1 MKPFINCTANVI
13 CKQISLSYDYFFP
26 PSSTIHAC
34 VRHSDEARQRNTTS
48 SEHMYKKKKELHDF
62 EESFTCYHAVM
73 VIWDAS
79 LGANVSERKSKS
91 LHPRPAPWLLNRN
104 LKIDLYFLIHLQIKR
119 ITKRQTHIQKG
130 TYKSVKKISLGFCSF
145 DHNN

>member
-1 MKPFINCTANVI
+1 MLFVNRSAYHTI
-13 CKQISLSYDYFFP
+13 ISFP
-26 PSSTIHAC
+26 PPLPFMPVWDTLMRL
-34 VRHSDEARQRNTTS
+34 VRGIPRALSICT
-48 SEHMYKKKKELHDF
+48 KKKKELHDF

-119 ITKRQTHIQKG
+119 IPKRQNVHHIQKG

>member
-1 MKPFINCTANVI
+1 MLFVNRSAYHTI
-13 CKQISLSYDYFFP
+13 ISFP
-26 PSSTIHAC
+26 PPLPFMPVWDTLMRL
-34 VRHSDEARQRNTTS
+34 VRGIPRALSIFT
-48 SEHMYKKKKELHDF
+48 KKKRFFAELHDF

-119 ITKRQTHIQKG
+119 IPKRQNVHHIQKG

>member
-1 MKPFINCTANVI
+1 MLFVNRSAYHTI
-13 CKQISLSYDYFFP
+13 ISFP
-26 PSSTIHAC
+26 PPLPFMPVWDTLMRL
-34 VRHSDEARQRNTTS
+34 VRGIPRALSICT
-48 SEHMYKKKKELHDF
+48 KKKELHDF

-119 ITKRQTHIQKG
+119 IPKRQNVHHIQKG